1 MSRRRVVGFYTDEK
15 GKVRPLTEYG
25 FEPPK
30 KSMELKAVDTTPKHV
45 LKERLRKYR
54 EEKGDISGPKPLF
67 HYVPDEK
74 QQTMEELTEKV
85 SKQEKKKEEEKGEEK
100 KVEEVLSES
109 EKETAKKMAKGTILS
124 DLATEAE
131 RYGLSGGIYLDYF
144 KTRLKYPENLVFKEA
159 LDEMQKE
166 GLVEIKEDAVY
177 LTEKGRDHYSR
188 QMLGRAPAEKGK
200 VKVKIKREHD
210 GTYAVY
216 NLTDPNDLIRMYHD
230 YVEVL
235 VALLGIYGFKK
246 EDFDEETIR
255 KLHYLDYGDTM
266 TLSK

>member
-85 SKQEKKKEEEKGEEK
+85 SKQEKKKEEEKG
-100 KVEEVLSES
+100 
-109 EKETAKKMAKGTILS
+109 
-124 DLATEAE
+124 
-131 RYGLSGGIYLDYF
+131 
-144 KTRLKYPENLVFKEA
+144 
-159 LDEMQKE
+159 
-166 GLVEIKEDAVY
+166 
-177 LTEKGRDHYSR
+177 
-188 QMLGRAPAEKGK
+188 K

-216 NLTDPNDLIRMYHD
+216 NLTDPNDLIRMYRD